1 MLSSMV
7 AKGVAC
13 ESNRF
18 EPRRELVQLTTSVAV
33 IGLGYVGLPLARAL
47 ATSGHKVTGYDLST
61 ELVKNLSAGASH
73 IEDVTNEDL
82 AQMLELGFVA
92 TSNPKDLADM
102 DFITICVPTPLG
114 KDGVPD
120 ISFIVSAAES
130 IARHLSPGTTVILES
145 TTYPG
150 TTVEIV
156 GPILEKSGLSIG
168 SDVFLAFSPERI
180 DPGNKRF
187 GLSNTP
193 KIVGADDPISLKKAK
208 DFYAGFVPEVYA
220 TRGTKEAETAK
231 LLENTYR
238 QVNIALANEFAKL
251 CKSLEID
258 VWDVIKA
265 ASTKPFGFQ
274 AFYPG
279 VGVGGHCIP
288 IDPRYLSHK
297 LKQESGEDFEFIA
310 LAEKVNSGMPL
321 YVASRFTADYLSERS
336 LDRVSDQKLLVC
348 GVSYKPN
355 SSDVRESP
363 AVALTEEL
371 IAIGFDVRFLDPN
384 VKEFRVAGHH
394 ISATEPAEL
403 SKIEFDAILVAQA
416 HSEFL
421 DPKFWA
427 ELPPTTFVFDATGL
441 LPLERAIRL

>member
-1 MLSSMV
+1 
-7 AKGVAC
+7 
-13 ESNRF
+13 
-18 EPRRELVQLTTSVAV
+18 LTTKVAV

-47 ATSGHKVTGYDLST
+47 ALSGQKVTGYDLSAG
-61 ELVKNLSAGASH
+61 LVKNLAAGTSH
-73 IEDVTNEDL
+73 IEDVTDADL
-82 AQMLELGFVA
+82 AKMMELGFVA
-92 TSNPKDLADM
+92 TSSADALADM
-102 DFITICVPTPLG
+102 DFIAICVPTPLS

-120 ISFIVSAAES
+120 ISFIVAAAES
-130 IARHLSPGTTVILES
+130 IATYLSSGTTVILES
-145 TTYPG
+145 TTFPG
-150 TTVEIV
+150 TTVEV
-156 GPILEKSGLSIG
+156 VSPILEKSGLAIG
-168 SDVFLAFSPERI
+168 SEIFLAFSPERI

-193 KIVGADDPISLKKAK
+193 KIVGADDPLSLEKAK
-208 DFYAGFVPEVYA
+208 SFYESFVPEVFA
-220 TRGTKEAETAK
+220 TKGTKEAETAK

-251 CKSLEID
+251 CRSLDID

-265 ASTKPFGFQ
+265 ASTKPFGFE

-310 LAEKVNSGMPL
+310 LAEKVNSGMPA
-321 YVASRFTADYLSERS
+321 YVASRFTEDYLTASS
-336 LDRVSDQKLLVC
+336 LARVSGQKLLIC

-363 AVALTEEL
+363 AVDLAKEL
-371 IAIGFDVRFLDPN
+371 VSIGFDVHYLDPN
-384 VKEFRVAGHH
+384 VEDFIVSGHN
-394 ISATEPAEL
+394 IPSAQVSDL
-403 SKIEFDAILVAQA
+403 RSSGFDAILVAQA

-421 DPKFWA
+421 APDFWA
-427 ELPPTTFVFDATGL
+427 ELPLTTFVFDATGR
-441 LPLERAIRL
+441 LPLDRAVRL